1 MDSTLS
7 LKRSPHERDRIP
19 VMEWIVHQ
27 NVIDGIH
34 PGGTRLDFVADL
46 DLDGIGASHRSSP
59 INLKEE
65 PPVFVDRWGV
75 KWGKSAEAYTPIEG
89 PIKSESDL
97 DRFVPPDPTDDVLMI
112 EVKESVERFKG
123 EKFIFFTSG
132 VEFQA
137 ASNLRGLANLLM
149 DFVNNPEFA
158 HAIFSMV
165 AEYHYVQ
172 LQQALDN
179 GADGIMVGDDWA
191 YNKSPFM
198 SPNQFREFILPHFS
212 KAVQLIKDAGGYV
225 VKHTDGNIWPILDMV
240 VDTGLHGINPIQP
253 DAGMNLGEVKQKYG
267 DRVCLIGNIDCGHT
281 LSVAPVEQVV
291 AEVKEAIRVAG
302 PGGGYILMSSNSLHS
317 SVKAENYKAL
327 VDTARA
333 CGEYPL

>member
-1 MDSTLS
+1 MNGYERIVAALE
-7 LKRSPHERDRIP
+7 LKQPDRIP

-46 DLDGIGASHRSSP
+46 DLDGIGASPRSSP

-240 VDTGLHGINPIQP
+240 VETGIHGINPIQP
-253 DAGMNLGEVKQKYG
+253 DAGMDLGEVKQKYG
-267 DRVCLIGNIDCGHT
+267 DRVCVIGNIDCGHT
-281 LSVAPVEQVV
+281 LSVAPV
-291 AEVKEAIRVAG
+291 
-302 PGGGYILMSSNSLHS
+302 
-317 SVKAENYKAL
+317 
-327 VDTARA
+327 
-333 CGEYPL
+333 